1 MMVKQMS
8 YTDLFQRYGSPSKD
22 AEIRILYYLRRPEAL
37 DTFDRIK
44 HYDSQAAQIIA
55 QCKKLIE
62 YMSEYRQDLAARYN
76 QLATMPSRR
85 RLKLERYINY
95 DNKKFYYIRHFTDYD
110 DGTSVET
117 ETETFPGKERRAAL
131 ARFAALKKQYPGIV
145 AEMDIDKKSWE
156 K

>member
-1 MMVKQMS
+1 MS
-8 YTDLFQRYGSPSKD
+8 YTDLFQRYGAPSKD

-37 DTFDRIK
+37 DTFDKIN

-85 RLKLERYINY
+85 RLRLERYVNFN
-95 DNKKFYYIRHFTDYD
+95 NKKFYYIRHFTNYD
-110 DGTSVET
+110 DGTVVET

-131 ARFAALKKQYPGIV
+131 ARFAELKKQCPGIV
-145 AEMDIDKKSWE
+145 AEIDIEKKSWE

>member
-1 MMVKQMS
+1 MS
-8 YTDLFQRYGSPSKD
+8 YTDLFQRYGSPSNE
-22 AEIRILYYLRRPEAL
+22 AEIRLIYYLLRPETL
-37 DTFDRIK
+37 NTFDKIK
-44 HYDSQAAQIIA
+44 HYDGRAAQMVA

-62 YMSEYRQDLAARYN
+62 YMSEYRQALAARYN

-85 RLKLERYINY
+85 RLKLERYVNY

-131 ARFAALKKQYPGIV
+131 ARFAELKKKYPGIV
-145 AEMDIDKKSWE
+145 AEMDIDKKAWE
-156 K
+156 R

>member
-1 MMVKQMS
+1 MS
-8 YTDLFQRYGSPSKD
+8 YTDLFQRYGAPRKD
-22 AEIRILYYLRRPEAL
+22 AEIRILYYLQRPETL

-44 HYDSQAAQIIA
+44 HYDERAAQLVS
-55 QCKKLIE
+55 QCKTLIE

-76 QLATMPSRR
+76 QLATMPSSR
-85 RLKLERYINY
+85 RLKIERYVNY

-131 ARFAALKKQYPGIV
+131 ARFDELKKQYPGIV
-145 AEMDIDKKSWE
+145 TEMDIEKKSWE
-156 K
+156 R

>member
-1 MMVKQMS
+1 MS
-8 YTDLFQRYGSPSKD
+8 YTDLFQRYGSPSKE
-22 AEIRILYYLRRPEAL
+22 AEIRIWYHLQRPEAL

-44 HYDSQAAQIIA
+44 HYDSQAAQIVA

-62 YMSEYRQDLAARYN
+62 DMSEYRQDLAARYN
-76 QLATMPSRR
+76 QLATMPSTPRIR
-85 RLKLERYINY
+85 LERYVKY
-95 DNKKFYYIRHFTDYD
+95 DGHKFYYLRHFRDFS

-131 ARFAALKKQYPGIV
+131 ARFAELKKQYPGIA

>member
-1 MMVKQMS
+1 MS

-22 AEIRILYYLRRPEAL
+22 AEIRILYYLKRPEAM
-37 DTFDRIK
+37 DTFERIK
-44 HYDSQAAQIIA
+44 HYDGEAAHIVA

-85 RLKLERYINY
+85 RLKIERYINY

-117 ETETFPGKERRAAL
+117 ETETFPGKDRRAAL
-131 ARFAALKKQYPGIV
+131 ARFAELKKQYPGIV
-145 AEMDIDKKSWE
+145 AEMDIEKKSWE
-156 K
+156 R

>member
-1 MMVKQMS
+1 MS
-8 YTDLFQRYGSPSKD
+8 YTDLFQRYGAPIKD
-22 AEIRILYYLRRPEAL
+22 AEIRILYYLRRPDSL

-44 HYDSQAAQIIA
+44 HYDGEAAKIVA

-62 YMSEYRQDLAARYN
+62 DMSEYRQDLAARYN
-76 QLATMPSRR
+76 KLATMPSRR
-85 RLKLERYINY
+85 RLRLERYVNFN
-95 DNKKFYYIRHFTDYD
+95 NKKFYYIRHFTDYD
-110 DGTSVET
+110 DGTVVET

-131 ARFAALKKQYPGIV
+131 ARFSELKKQHPGIV

>member
-1 MMVKQMS
+1 MS

-22 AEIRILYYLRRPEAL
+22 AEIRILYYLQRPETL

-44 HYDSQAAQIIA
+44 HYDERAAQLVS
-55 QCKKLIE
+55 QCKTLIE

-76 QLATMPSRR
+76 QLATMPSSR
-85 RLKLERYINY
+85 RLKIERYVNY

-110 DGTSVET
+110 VGASVET

-131 ARFAALKKQYPGIV
+131 ARFAELKKQYPGIV
-145 AEMDIDKKSWE
+145 AEMDIEKKAWE

>member
-1 MMVKQMS
+1 MS

-37 DTFDRIK
+37 DTFDKIK
-44 HYDSQAAQIIA
+44 HNDVEAAQIIA

-62 YMSEYRQDLAARYN
+62 DMSEYRQDLAARYN

-85 RLKLERYINY
+85 RLRLERYVNFN
-95 DNKKFYYIRHFTDYD
+95 NKKFYYIRHFTNYD
-110 DGTSVET
+110 DGTVVET

-131 ARFAALKKQYPGIV
+131 ARFAELKKQYPGIV
-145 AEMDIDKKSWE
+145 AEMDIEKKSWE

>member
-1 MMVKQMS
+1 MS
-8 YTDLFQRYGSPSKD
+8 YTDLFHRYGSPSKE
-22 AEIRILYYLRRPEAL
+22 AEIRIWYYLQRPEAL

-44 HYDSQAAQIIA
+44 HYDTQAAQMVA

-62 YMSEYRQDLAARYN
+62 DMSEYRQALAARYN

-85 RLKLERYINY
+85 RLKLERYVNY
-95 DNKKFYYIRHFTDYD
+95 DNRKFYYIRHFTDYD

-131 ARFAALKKQYPGIV
+131 ARFAELKKQYPGIA

>member
-1 MMVKQMS
+1 MS
-8 YTDLFQRYGSPSKD
+8 YTDLFRRYGAPSKD
-22 AEIRILYYLRRPEAL
+22 AEIRILYYLRMPEAL

-44 HYDSQAAQIIA
+44 QYDSQASQIIA
-55 QCKKLIE
+55 QCNKLIE
-62 YMSEYRQDLAARYN
+62 DMSEYRQDLAARYN

-85 RLKLERYINY
+85 RLRLERYVNFN
-95 DNKKFYYIRHFTDYD
+95 NKKFYYIRHFTNYD
-110 DGTSVET
+110 DGTVVET

-131 ARFAALKKQYPGIV
+131 ARFAELKKQYPGIV

>member
-1 MMVKQMS
+1 MS
-8 YTDLFQRYGSPSKD
+8 YANLFQRYGSPSKE
-22 AEIRILYYLRRPEAL
+22 AEIRIWYYLQRPEAL

-44 HYDSQAAQIIA
+44 HYDTQAAQMVA

-62 YMSEYRQDLAARYN
+62 DMSEYRQALAARYN

-85 RLKLERYINY
+85 RLKLERYVNY
-95 DNKKFYYIRHFTDYD
+95 DNKKFYYIRHFTEYD
-110 DGTSVET
+110 DGTVVET

-131 ARFAALKKQYPGIV
+131 ARFAKLKKQYPGIA

>member
-1 MMVKQMS
+1 MS
-8 YTDLFQRYGSPSKD
+8 YTDLFQRYGAPSKD
-22 AEIRILYYLRRPEAL
+22 AEIRILSYLQMPEAL

-44 HYDSQAAQIIA
+44 HYDREAAQIVS

-62 YMSEYRQDLAARYN
+62 DMSEYRQDLAARYN

-85 RLKLERYINY
+85 RLKIERHVNY

-131 ARFAALKKQYPGIV
+131 ARFGELKSNIP
-145 AEMDIDKKSWE
+145 ASWP

>member
-1 MMVKQMS
+1 MS
-8 YTDLFQRYGSPSKD
+8 YTDLFQRYGSPSKE
-22 AEIRILYYLRRPEAL
+22 AEIRLIYYLLRPEAM

-44 HYDSQAAQIIA
+44 QYDGQAAHIVA

-76 QLATMPSRR
+76 QLATMQRSRR
-85 RLKLERYINY
+85 SKLERYVNY

-131 ARFAALKKQYPGIV
+131 ARFAELKKQYPGIV
-145 AEMDIDKKSWE
+145 AEMDIGKKAWE

>member
-1 MMVKQMS
+1 MS
-8 YTDLFQRYGSPSKD
+8 YTDLFQRYGAPSKE
-22 AEIRILYYLRRPEAL
+22 AEIRIWYYLKRPEAL

-44 HYDSQAAQIIA
+44 HYDGEAAQLVA

-62 YMSEYRQDLAARYN
+62 DMSEYRQDLAVRYN

-85 RLKLERYINY
+85 LLKLERYVNY
-95 DNKKFYYIRHFTDYD
+95 ENRKFYYIRHFTEYS
-110 DGTSVET
+110 DGTRVET

-131 ARFAALKKQYPGIV
+131 ARFAELKKQCPGIV
-145 AEMDIDKKSWE
+145 AEMDIEKKSWE

>member
-1 MMVKQMS
+1 MS
-8 YTDLFQRYGSPSKD
+8 YTDLFQRYGTPSKD

-44 HYDSQAAQIIA
+44 HYDREAAQIIA
-55 QCKKLIE
+55 QCKKLIDD
-62 YMSEYRQDLAARYN
+62 MSEYRQDLAARYN

-85 RLKLERYINY
+85 RLRLERYVNFN
-95 DNKKFYYIRHFTDYD
+95 NKKFYYIRHFTNYD
-110 DGTSVET
+110 DGTVVET

-131 ARFAALKKQYPGIV
+131 ARFAELKKQYPGIV
-145 AEMDIDKKSWE
+145 AEMDIGKKAWE

>member
-1 MMVKQMS
+1 MS
-8 YTDLFQRYGSPSKD
+8 YTDLFQRYGATSKD
-22 AEIRILYYLRRPEAL
+22 AEIRILYYLQRPEAL
-37 DTFDRIK
+37 DTFGRIK
-44 HYDSQAAQIIA
+44 HYDGEAAQIIA

-62 YMSEYRQDLAARYN
+62 DMSEYRQDLAARYN

-85 RLKLERYINY
+85 RLKIERYINY

-110 DGTSVET
+110 DGTVVET

-131 ARFAALKKQYPGIV
+131 ARFAELKKQSPGIV
-145 AEMDIDKKSWE
+145 AEMDIEKKSWE